1 MLQLSSPASS
11 VSFWSGPFSAATGVQ
26 EQPVCARVSVHLYVY
41 ICLWGTQTERLVPG
55 VNSGQSHAW
64 IPARSRIQGPRDPGP
79 TSRPADALV
88 MTELPAANERVGLVL
103 PAEFRSHSAS

>member
-1 MLQLSSPASS
+1 MLQPTCLLCFSLVGAFLHSHG
-11 VSFWSGPFSAATGVQ
+11 GPGAAGVQ
-26 EQPVCARVSVHLYVY
+26 TRVCALVCVHLSLGDPNREAGPRRQFWAV
-41 ICLWGTQTERLVPG
+41 T
-55 VNSGQSHAW
+55 AW

-103 PAEFRSHSAS
+103 PADFRSHSAS